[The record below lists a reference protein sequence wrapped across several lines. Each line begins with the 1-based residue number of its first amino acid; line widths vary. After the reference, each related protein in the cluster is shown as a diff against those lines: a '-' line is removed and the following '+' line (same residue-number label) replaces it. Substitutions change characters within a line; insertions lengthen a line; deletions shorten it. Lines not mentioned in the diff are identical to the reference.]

1 MIPVKKEDVM
11 PHIYFVSS
19 FAQDGV
25 MYGGLSGKSDYIG
38 GIFDRWV
45 NTIPESVIFNK
56 HLLPKVY
63 PDRQVEVVSDFWKYN
78 PKVSGVAPD
87 VFGIKIDGEIFVF
100 VKYDNGW
107 SVVNGAPE
115 IEVKAYKKPQ
125 YMVNLRDQNYT
136 GYLVMVETDWAFD
149 YLLPLMSDELF
160 TEDVY
165 ANLQMS
171 EDLFIV
177 NDREGNLKQTGRIT
191 RENDII
197 GNLNL
202 LTVCLASSFKEYATL
217 CEAKESPIYVKEIAS
232 TTHRIPANPV
242 QDCEPFANYVSETN
256 QDNWYSWNEN
266 GIRTDRPEKH
276 KFLDIYVEGI
286 QNITFLRNSKSSVT
300 IYCNRLARINGSEL
314 DVGGYIIKF
323 GEIDRS
329 SNKGSE
335 YFMHKSIVERVP
347 NEERIMLDH
356 IARFVGVN

>member
-78 PKVSGVAPD
+78 PKVCGVAPD

-300 IYCNRLARINGSEL
+300 IYCNRLVRINGSEL